1 MKKIRYG
8 IIGFGNFAEKTILPA
23 IRASANSEVVALQKR
38 SNDAAREKAG
48 IHVVPHAVGS
58 VEELV
63 RHPDVD
69 AVFIVSA
76 NGCHHSETIA
86 AARAGKHVLV
96 EKPMALSVREA
107 EEMIR
112 ACREHGVKLMV
123 GHMVRLS
130 PAVARMKQLIH
141 SGALGRVTFVK
152 TEFIYD
158 GRLSKRG
165 WLRSPSVAGG
175 GPVFDVGVHCL
186 DTMRFLLNDEVVSVK
201 SQLSPKP
208 TETQTEATASLS
220 LQFSRGTLG
229 SIYCSYESSIRRSF
243 IEIVGT
249 DALAYANDFT
259 RCGMRVDVQIVRGNN
274 DSEGER
280 RIESIEVPDLYE
292 HEVSLFSES
301 ILTNSSI
308 PIPGEEG
315 LANQRVLNA
324 AIGRS

>member
-38 SNDAAREKAG
+38 SSDAARAKAREHG
-48 IHVVPHAVGS
+48 VPHAFGT

-69 AVFIVSA
+69 SVFIVSA
-76 NGCHHSETIA
+76 NACHYPETVA

-112 ACREHGVKLMV
+112 VCREQAVKLMV

-130 PAVARMKQLIH
+130 PAVVRMKELIH

-152 TEFIYD
+152 AEFVYN

-208 TETQTEATASLS
+208 SETQTESTASLS
-220 LQFSRGTLG
+220 LQFSRGSLG

-249 DALAYANDFT
+249 DASAYAYEFT
-259 RCGMRVDVQIVRGNN
+259 RCGLQVDVHVVRGKN
-274 DSEGER
+274 DSEAEH
-280 RIESIEVPDLYE
+280 RIEPIDVPDLYE
-292 HEVSLFSES
+292 QEVSLFSKG
-301 ILTNSSI
+301 ILTNSPV

-315 LANQRVLNA
+315 LANQRVLNTA
-324 AIGRS
+324 VG